1 MIRQQPQLNFFCLK
15 TEFASSSV
23 IFRLLTVALINGAE
37 LHGNVSGG
45 RSEGEVGDPAGQED
59 VGVGQGG

>member
-1 MIRQQPQLNFFCLK
+1 MK
-15 TEFASSSV
+15 TEFASFSV
-23 IFRLLTVALINGAE
+23 IFRLLSDALINGAE

-45 RSEGEVGDPAGQED
+45 RSEGEVWDPAGQED